1 MQYPA
6 SASYR
11 NNQRVSLNAII
22 DKAQGPSEPASAIV
36 KGKVEDLWDR
46 RVSHH
51 KATTGRD
58 PVYVIVDVSDD
69 AMHSVQ
75 LAPMVKRKLGEGFS
89 RDSGNVMQ
97 HIATSNGKS
106 NWLFSRAFQ
115 AWNPGDKGWLFQAL
129 REGARQCASIADATQ
144 TILIEH
150 YASQANPRCA
160 RVELVWSRS
169 MDHAFV
175 RVVMKDG
182 TLVIHDHW
190 INPEVFLAED
200 GRFSSADDLTVKS
213 SWSPGDPLPQRWE
226 DLKQQAKD
234 AGPIKDKEL
243 DAAWRSFVGK
253 GTPNDLVAYARLKI
267 IRRQTLDRTESDC
280 LLTESQAAERGLQ
293 PNEKIVYHHG
303 GTYYANDVVA
313 ESSLRRAGDPAFPR
327 LHLQQA
333 QWELDVEAACVRRD
347 LPALI
352 PLLQRTDV
360 RQWFP
365 ERHRNL
371 CLGAMNIA
379 LGLPLDRQNMALIGA
394 LFDNAIDAATATQM
408 QQMLRMRAIGDALNM
423 GDAVDLVNLL
433 SPECV
438 CATGDGGALW
448 LMSACA
454 SLNVDGIKCLLG
466 AGAQFTPHGLSI
478 GLNLA
483 IGAGGVELVKLLLKL
498 GASALRPDLLGL
510 SAWQFAQQAL
520 RNAQATGGDVN
531 GRQLVAECLCGHAVA
546 EALALQPAD
555 RALLESLRAGLDDQA
570 LRNKLALAIWR
581 SELEQ
586 ACASGDADGIRG
598 LFASDVVRATPAL
611 AKKAAAAAASML
623 CHAIDRASVDLVVV
637 ESMLSAG
644 VDVNLS
650 VKGGK
655 SPLLAARRL
664 VEACPPDDPART
676 DRLRVLK
683 LLEGAAA
690 VGADGVSQ

>member
-438 CATGDGGALW
+438 CATGDGGAP
-448 LMSACA
+448 
-454 SLNVDGIKCLLG
+454 V
-466 AGAQFTPHGLSI
+466 
-478 GLNLA
+478 
-483 IGAGGVELVKLLLKL
+483 
-498 GASALRPDLLGL
+498 
-510 SAWQFAQQAL
+510 
-520 RNAQATGGDVN
+520 
-531 GRQLVAECLCGHAVA
+531 
-546 EALALQPAD
+546 
-555 RALLESLRAGLDDQA
+555 
-570 LRNKLALAIWR
+570 
-581 SELEQ
+581 
-586 ACASGDADGIRG
+586 
-598 LFASDVVRATPAL
+598 
-611 AKKAAAAAASML
+611 
-623 CHAIDRASVDLVVV
+623 
-637 ESMLSAG
+637 
-644 VDVNLS
+644 VDV
-650 VKGGK
+650 
-655 SPLLAARRL
+655 
-664 VEACPPDDPART
+664 
-676 DRLRVLK
+676 RLRVTQRRRYQVPAGSRRAIHATWLVDWPEPCNWSGRCRTRETAAEAGRFRPATGSVRTFSLAIRATGIAK
-683 LLEGAAA
+683 CPSDRRRCQWSAARCRVSVRPCGRRGSGIATCRSGAARVVA
-690 VGADGVSQ
+690 SRPR